1 MFNWRFARNYIRHY
15 FTSKNRHGI
24 HSPFVYELIDNVI
37 YDFNA
42 KTEYLP
48 IEQIRQQLL
57 QSKTKVTVVDLGAGS
72 HINKNQVKEVRQI
85 AKNALKTPRLAQ
97 LLFRLVEHL
106 KPKML
111 IELGTCLGVT
121 SLYLHQANPSAQLTT
136 IEGCKEIADVAAKNF
151 QILEAENI
159 DLQVGNFDVILPGL
173 LEYLQKVDF
182 VFIDGNHTEEATL
195 RYFDWIL
202 PKAYDKTVII
212 FDDIYWSE
220 GMKSAWKKIK
230 QHPQVSVTIDLFWI
244 GLVFFK
250 KDQVKEDF
258 KVRF

>member
-1 MFNWRFARNYIRHY
+1 M
-15 FTSKNRHGI
+15 

-37 YDFNA
+37 YDFDA

-57 QSKTKVTVVDLGAGS
+57 QSKAKVTVVDLGAGS
-72 HINKNQVKEVRQI
+72 HTNKSTVKEVREI
-85 AKNALKTPRLAQ
+85 AKNVLKSPRLAQ
-97 LLFRLVEHL
+97 LIFRLVAHFG
-106 KPKML
+106 PKNL

-121 SLYLHQANPSAQLTT
+121 SLYLHKANPSARLIT
-136 IEGCKEIADVAAKNF
+136 IEGCREIASVAAKNF
-151 QILEAENI
+151 EISEAKNI
-159 DLQVGNFDVILPGL
+159 KLLIGNFDVVLPEVL
-173 LEYLQKVDF
+173 KTEQKVDF

-202 PKAYDKTVII
+202 PKAYDKTVVV

-230 QHPQVSVTIDLFWI
+230 QHPQVSVTVDLFWI

>member
-1 MFNWRFARNYIRHY
+1 MFNWRFARDYIHHY
-15 FTSKNRHGI
+15 FTAKNRHGV

-37 YDFNA
+37 YDFDA

-57 QSKTKVTVVDLGAGS
+57 QSKAKVTVVDLGAGS

-85 AKNALKTPRLAQ
+85 AKNALKAPRLAQ

-106 KPKML
+106 KPKNL

-121 SLYLHQANPSAQLTT
+121 SLYLHQANPSAQLIT

-151 QILEAENI
+151 RISEAENI
-159 DLQVGNFDVILPGL
+159 SLKVGNFDEVLPGL
-173 LEYLQKVDF
+173 LEKLQQIDF

-195 RYFDWIL
+195 RYFEWIL
-202 PKAYDKTVII
+202 AKAYDKTVIV

-220 GMKSAWKKIK
+220 GMKSAWKKIR
-230 QHPQVSVTIDLFWI
+230 QHPQVSVTVDLFWI

>member
-1 MFNWRFARNYIRHY
+1 MFNWRFASNYIKHY
-15 FTSKNRHGI
+15 FTAKNRHGV

-37 YDFNA
+37 YDFDA
-42 KTEYLP
+42 KSEYLP

-57 QSKTKVTVVDLGAGS
+57 QSRAKVTVVDLGAGS

-85 AKNALKTPRLAQ
+85 ARNALKAPRLAQ

-106 KPKML
+106 KPKTL

-136 IEGCKEIADVAAKNF
+136 IEGCREIADVAAKNF
-151 QILEAENI
+151 AVSEVKNI
-159 DLQVGNFDVILPGL
+159 NLLVGNFDVVLPEV
-173 LEYLQKVDF
+173 LEKEPQIDF
-182 VFIDGNHTEEATL
+182 IFIDGNHTEEATL

-202 PKAYDKTVII
+202 PKAYDKTVIV
-212 FDDIYWSE
+212 FDDIYWST

-230 QHPQVSVTIDLFWI
+230 QHPQVTVTIDLFWI

-250 KDQVKEDF
+250 KDQVKENF

>member
-1 MFNWRFARNYIRHY
+1 MFNWRFACDYLKHY
-15 FTSKNRHGI
+15 FTAKNRHGV
-24 HSPFVYELIDNVI
+24 HSPFVYELIDSVI
-37 YDFNA
+37 YDFSVKA
-42 KTEYLP
+42 EYLP

-57 QSKTKVTVVDLGAGS
+57 QSQTKVTVVDLGAGS

-85 AKNALKTPRLAQ
+85 AKNALKPPRLAQ
-97 LLFRLVEHL
+97 LIYRIIAHL
-106 KPKML
+106 KPKSL

-121 SLYLHQANPSAQLTT
+121 SLYLHKANPAAQLTT
-136 IEGCKEIADVAAKNF
+136 IEGCQEIADVAAKNF
-151 QILEAENI
+151 AISEAKNI
-159 DLQVGNFDVILPGL
+159 DLKVGNFDDVLPEV
-173 LEYLQKVDF
+173 LEKGQQIDF

-202 PKAYDKTVII
+202 PKAYDKTVIV

-230 QHPQVSVTIDLFWI
+230 QHPKVSVTVDLFWI

-258 KVRF
+258 KVKF

>member
-1 MFNWRFARNYIRHY
+1 MFNWRFARDYIRHY
-15 FTSKNRHGI
+15 LTAKNRHGV

-37 YDFNA
+37 YDFGA

-57 QSKTKVTVVDLGAGS
+57 QSKAKVTVVDLGAGS
-72 HINKNQVKEVRQI
+72 HTNKSTIKEVREI
-85 AKNALKTPRLAQ
+85 AKNVLKSPRLAQ
-97 LLFRLVEHL
+97 LIFRLVAYFE
-106 KPKML
+106 PKNL

-121 SLYLHQANPSAQLTT
+121 SLYLQKANPAARLIT
-136 IEGCKEIADVAAKNF
+136 IEGCREIANVATKNF
-151 QILEAENI
+151 EISEAENI
-159 DLQVGNFDVILPGL
+159 KLLVGNFDEVLPEVL
-173 LEYLQKVDF
+173 KTELQVDF
-182 VFIDGNHTEEATL
+182 IFIDGNHTKEATL

-202 PKAYDKTVII
+202 PKAYDKTVVV

-220 GMKSAWKKIK
+220 GMKSAWRIIK
-230 QHPQVSVTIDLFWI
+230 QHPQVSITVDLFWI

>member
-1 MFNWRFARNYIRHY
+1 MVNWRFARDYVRHY
-15 FTSKNRHGI
+15 FTAKNRHGV

-37 YDFNA
+37 YDFDA

-57 QSKTKVTVVDLGAGS
+57 QSKTKVMVVDLGAGS

-97 LLFRLVEHL
+97 LLFRLIEHL
-106 KPKML
+106 KPKTL

-136 IEGCKEIADVAAKNF
+136 IEGCQEIADVATKNF
-151 QILEAENI
+151 QISEAKNI
-159 DLQVGNFDVILPGL
+159 NLRVGNFDAVLPEL
-173 LEYLQKVDF
+173 LEKVSQIDF
-182 VFIDGNHTEEATL
+182 IFIDGNHTEEATL

-202 PKAYDKTVII
+202 PKAHDKTMII

-230 QHPQVSVTIDLFWI
+230 QHPQVSVTVDLFWI

>member
-1 MFNWRFARNYIRHY
+1 MFNWRFARDYVRHY
-15 FTSKNRHGI
+15 FTAKNRHGV

-37 YDFNA
+37 YDFDA
-42 KTEYLP
+42 KAEYLP

-72 HINKNQVKEVRQI
+72 QINKRQVKEVRQI
-85 AKNALKTPRLAQ
+85 AGNALKSPRLAQ
-97 LLFRLVEHL
+97 LLFRLAEHL
-106 KPKML
+106 KPKTL

-121 SLYLHQANPSAQLTT
+121 SLYLHRANPSAQLTT
-136 IEGCKEIADVAAKNF
+136 IEGCREIADVAVKNF
-151 QILEAENI
+151 RISEAKNI
-159 DLQVGNFDVILPGL
+159 DLQVGNFDVVLPGL
-173 LEYLQKVDF
+173 LEKVGQVDF

-202 PKAYDKTVII
+202 PKTYDKTVII

-220 GMKSAWKKIK
+220 GMKSAWKKII
-230 QHPQVSVTIDLFWI
+230 QHPQVSVTMDLFWI

>member
-1 MFNWRFARNYIRHY
+1 MFNWKFARDYVRHY
-15 FTSKNRHGI
+15 FTAKNRHGI

-37 YDFNA
+37 YDFGA

-85 AKNALKTPRLAQ
+85 AKNALKAPRLAQ

-106 KPKML
+106 KPKTL

-151 QILEAENI
+151 KISDAENI
-159 DLQVGNFDVILPGL
+159 NLLVGNFDEVLPGL
-173 LEYLQKVDF
+173 LEKSPQIDF

-195 RYFDWIL
+195 RYFEWIL
-202 PKAYDKTVII
+202 AKAYDKTVII

-230 QHPQVSVTIDLFWI
+230 QHPQVSITIDLFWI

-250 KDQVKEDF
+250 KDQVKENF
-258 KVRF
+258 KVKF

>member
-1 MFNWRFARNYIRHY
+1 MFNWRFASDYIRHY
-15 FTSKNRHGI
+15 FTAKNRHGI

-37 YDFNA
+37 YDFGA

-72 HINKNQVKEVRQI
+72 HINKNHIKEVRQI
-85 AKNALKTPRLAQ
+85 AKSALKPARLAQ
-97 LLFRLVEHL
+97 LIFRLVEHL
-106 KPKML
+106 KPKNL

-121 SLYLHQANPSAQLTT
+121 SLYLHFANPSAQLIT
-136 IEGCKEIADVAAKNF
+136 IEGCQEIADVATKNF
-151 QILEAENI
+151 QISEAKNI
-159 DLQVGNFDVILPGL
+159 NLQVGNFDTVLPGL
-173 LEYLQKVDF
+173 LEKVSQIDF

-195 RYFDWIL
+195 RYFNWIL

-220 GMKSAWKKIK
+220 GMKSAWRTIK
-230 QHPQVSVTIDLFWI
+230 SHPEVSVTVDLFWI

>member
-1 MFNWRFARNYIRHY
+1 MFNWRFASDYLKHY
-15 FTSKNRHGI
+15 FTAKSRHGV

-37 YDFNA
+37 YDFSA
-42 KTEYLP
+42 KTEYLS

-57 QSKTKVTVVDLGAGS
+57 QSKAKVKVVDLGAGS
-72 HINKNQVKEVRQI
+72 HINKDVVKEVRTI
-85 AKNALKTPRLAQ
+85 AKNALKPQRLAQ
-97 LLFRLVEHL
+97 LIFRLVAHL
-106 KPKML
+106 QPPNL
-111 IELGTCLGVT
+111 IELGTCLGIT

-136 IEGCKEIADVAAKNF
+136 IEGCQEIAAVAAKNF
-151 QILEAENI
+151 EILDAKNI
-159 DLQVGNFDVILPGL
+159 SLLVGNFDSVLPEV
-173 LEYLQKVDF
+173 LEKVQQTAF

-202 PKAYDKTVII
+202 PKAYDKTVIV

-220 GMKSAWKKIK
+220 GMKAAWKKIK
-230 QHPQVSVTIDLFWI
+230 QHPQVTVTVDLFWI

-258 KVRF
+258 KVKF

>member
-1 MFNWRFARNYIRHY
+1 WHY
-15 FTSKNRHGI
+15 FTAKNRHGV

-37 YDFNA
+37 YDFDA

-57 QSKTKVTVVDLGAGS
+57 QSKAKVTVVDLGAGS
-72 HINKNQVKEVRQI
+72 HINKSQVKEVRQI
-85 AKNALKTPRLAQ
+85 AKNALKAPRLAQ
-97 LLFRLVEHL
+97 LLFRLAEHF
-106 KPKML
+106 KPKTL

-136 IEGCKEIADVAAKNF
+136 IEGCKEIADVAVKNF
-151 QILEAENI
+151 QISEAKNI
-159 DLQVGNFDVILPGL
+159 NLKVGNFDEVLPGL
-173 LEYLQKVDF
+173 LGTLQNIDF

-202 PKAYDKTVII
+202 PKTYDKTVII
-212 FDDIYWSE
+212 FDDIYWSK

-230 QHPQVSVTIDLFWI
+230 AHPEVSVTIDLFWI

-258 KVRF
+258 RVRF

>member
-1 MFNWRFARNYIRHY
+1 MFNWKFASNYLKHY
-15 FTSKNRHGI
+15 FTAKSRHGV
-24 HSPFVYELIDNVI
+24 HSPFVYELIDSVI
-37 YDFNA
+37 YDFSA
-42 KTEYLP
+42 KGDYLP
-48 IEQIRQQLL
+48 IEHIRQQLL

-72 HINKNQVKEVRQI
+72 HINKDRVKEVHQI
-85 AKNALKTPRLAQ
+85 ANNALKSPKMAQ
-97 LLFRLVEHL
+97 LLYRLVAHL
-106 KPKML
+106 QPKKL

-121 SLYLHQANPSAQLTT
+121 SLYLHKANPSAQLTT
-136 IEGCKEIADVAAKNF
+136 IEGCQEIAAVAAKNF
-151 QILEAENI
+151 EVCDAENI
-159 DLQVGNFDVILPGL
+159 KLLVGNFDVVLPEVL
-173 LEYLQKVDF
+173 AKEQQIDF

-230 QHPQVSVTIDLFWI
+230 KHPQVSVTIDLFWI

-258 KVRF
+258 KVKF

>member
-1 MFNWRFARNYIRHY
+1 MFNWRFASDYLKHY
-15 FTSKNRHGI
+15 LTAKSRHGV
-24 HSPFVYELIDNVI
+24 HSPFVYDLIDNVI
-37 YDFNA
+37 YDFDA

-57 QSKTKVTVVDLGAGS
+57 QSSSKVTVIDLGAGS
-72 HINKNQVKEVRQI
+72 HINKNQVKEVRTI
-85 AKNALKTPRLAQ
+85 AKNALKPPRLAQ
-97 LLFRLVEHL
+97 LIFRLAVHL
-106 KPKML
+106 QPKNL

-121 SLYLHQANPSAQLTT
+121 SLYLHQANPLAKLTT
-136 IEGCKEIADVAAKNF
+136 IEGCREIADVAAKNF
-151 QILEAENI
+151 AISETKNI
-159 DLQVGNFDVILPGL
+159 SLLVGNFDAVLPEV
-173 LEYLQKVDF
+173 LEKEQQIDF

-195 RYFDWIL
+195 RYFNWIL

-212 FDDIYWSE
+212 FDDIYWSK

-230 QHPQVSVTIDLFWI
+230 QHPQVSVTVDLFWI

-250 KDQVKEDF
+250 KDQVKENF

>member
-1 MFNWRFARNYIRHY
+1 MFNWRFARDYIRHY
-15 FTSKNRHGI
+15 LTAKNRHGV

-37 YDFNA
+37 YDFDA

-57 QSKTKVTVVDLGAGS
+57 QSKAKVTVVDLGAGS
-72 HINKNQVKEVRQI
+72 HTNKSTIKEVREI
-85 AKNALKTPRLAQ
+85 AKNVLKSPRLAQ
-97 LLFRLVEHL
+97 LIFRLVAHFE
-106 KPKML
+106 PKNL
-111 IELGTCLGVT
+111 IELGTCLGIT
-121 SLYLHQANPSAQLTT
+121 SLYLQKANPSARLIT
-136 IEGCKEIADVAAKNF
+136 IEGCREIANVATKNF
-151 QILEAENI
+151 EISEAENI
-159 DLQVGNFDVILPGL
+159 KLLVGNFDEVLPEVL
-173 LEYLQKVDF
+173 KTELQVDF
-182 VFIDGNHTEEATL
+182 IFIDGNHTEEATL

-202 PKAYDKTVII
+202 PKAYDKTVVV

-220 GMKSAWKKIK
+220 GMKSAWRIIK
-230 QHPQVSVTIDLFWI
+230 QHPQVSITVDLFWI

>member
-1 MFNWRFARNYIRHY
+1 M
-15 FTSKNRHGI
+15 
-24 HSPFVYELIDNVI
+24 HSPFVYELIDSVI
-37 YDFNA
+37 YDFSA
-42 KTEYLP
+42 KSDYLP

-57 QSKTKVTVVDLGAGS
+57 QSEAKVTVVDLGAGS
-72 HINKNQVKEVRQI
+72 HTNKNQVKEVRGI
-85 AKNALKTPRLAQ
+85 AKNVLKPPRLAQ
-97 LLFRLVEHL
+97 LIYRLVAHL
-106 KPKML
+106 QPKTL

-121 SLYLHQANPSAQLTT
+121 SLYLHKANPSAQLTT
-136 IEGCKEIADVAAKNF
+136 IEGCREIANVAAKNF
-151 QILEAENI
+151 EVFETKNI
-159 DLQVGNFDVILPGL
+159 NLLVGNFDTVLPGV
-173 LEYLQKVDF
+173 LEKEQYVDF

-202 PKAYDKTVII
+202 PKAYDKTVIV

-230 QHPQVSVTIDLFWI
+230 EHPQVSVTVDLFWI

>member
-1 MFNWRFARNYIRHY
+1 MFNWRFARDYVRHY
-15 FTSKNRHGI
+15 LTAKNRHGV

-37 YDFNA
+37 YDFDA

-57 QSKTKVTVVDLGAGS
+57 QSKAKVTVVDLGAGS
-72 HINKNQVKEVRQI
+72 HTNKSTIKEVREI
-85 AKNALKTPRLAQ
+85 AKNVLKSARLAQ
-97 LLFRLVEHL
+97 LIFRLVAHFE
-106 KPKML
+106 PKNL

-121 SLYLHQANPSAQLTT
+121 SLYLHKANPSARLIT
-136 IEGCKEIADVAAKNF
+136 IEGCGEIASVAAKNF
-151 QILEAENI
+151 EISEAENI
-159 DLQVGNFDVILPGL
+159 KLLVGNFDEVLPEV
-173 LEYLQKVDF
+173 LETELQVDF

-202 PKAYDKTVII
+202 PKAYDKTVVV

-230 QHPQVSVTIDLFWI
+230 QHPQVSVTVDLFWI
-244 GLVFFK
+244 GLVFLK

>member
-1 MFNWRFARNYIRHY
+1 MFNWRFARDYLKHY
-15 FTSKNRHGI
+15 LTAKNRHGM

-37 YDFNA
+37 YDFDA

-57 QSKTKVTVVDLGAGS
+57 QSKAKVTVVDLGAGS
-72 HINKNQVKEVRQI
+72 HTNKSTVKEVREI
-85 AKNALKTPRLAQ
+85 AKNVLKSPRLAQ
-97 LLFRLVEHL
+97 LIFRLVAHFG
-106 KPKML
+106 PKNL

-121 SLYLHQANPSAQLTT
+121 SLYLHKANPSARLIT
-136 IEGCKEIADVAAKNF
+136 IEGCREIASVAAKNF
-151 QILEAENI
+151 EISEAKNI
-159 DLQVGNFDVILPGL
+159 KLLIGNFDVVLPEVL
-173 LEYLQKVDF
+173 KTEQKVDF

-202 PKAYDKTVII
+202 PKAYDKTVVV

-230 QHPQVSVTIDLFWI
+230 QHPQVSVTVDLFWI

>member
-1 MFNWRFARNYIRHY
+1 MFNWRFASDYFKHY
-15 FTSKNRHGI
+15 LSAKSRHGV

-42 KTEYLP
+42 KTDYLP

-57 QSKTKVTVVDLGAGS
+57 QSKSKVTIVDLGAGS
-72 HINKNQVKEVRQI
+72 HINKNQVKEVREI
-85 AKNALKTPRLAQ
+85 AKNALKTPRMAQ
-97 LLFRLVEHL
+97 LIYRLVAHFE
-106 KPKML
+106 PKNL

-121 SLYLHQANPSAQLTT
+121 SLYLHRANPSAQLTT
-136 IEGCKEIADVAAKNF
+136 IEGCQEIANVAIKNF
-151 QILEAENI
+151 EVLDAENI
-159 DLQVGNFDVILPGL
+159 NLVVGNFDQVLP
-173 LEYLQKVDF
+173 EVLQKSELVDF

-195 RYFDWIL
+195 RYFAWIL
-202 PKAYDKTVII
+202 PKAYDKTVIV

-220 GMKSAWKKIK
+220 GMKAAWKKIK
-230 QHPQVSVTIDLFWI
+230 QHSQVSVTVDLFWI

>member
-1 MFNWRFARNYIRHY
+1 MFNWRFARDYVRHY
-15 FTSKNRHGI
+15 FTAKNRHGV
-24 HSPFVYELIDNVI
+24 HSPFVYELIDSVI
-37 YDFNA
+37 YDFSA
-42 KTEYLP
+42 KSDYLP

-57 QSKTKVTVVDLGAGS
+57 QSEAKVTVVDLGAGS
-72 HINKNQVKEVRQI
+72 HINKNQVKEVREI
-85 AKNALKTPRLAQ
+85 AKNTLKPPRLAQ
-97 LLFRLVEHL
+97 LIYRLVAHL
-106 KPKML
+106 QPKNL

-121 SLYLHQANPSAQLTT
+121 SLYLHRGNPKAQLTT
-136 IEGCKEIADVAAKNF
+136 IEGCQEIAYVAAKNF
-151 QILEAENI
+151 EVSDAENVN
-159 DLQVGNFDVILPGL
+159 LLVGNFDVVLPEV
-173 LEYLQKVDF
+173 LEKEQQTDF

-202 PKAYDKTVII
+202 PKAYDKTVIV

-230 QHPQVSVTIDLFWI
+230 QHPQVSVTVDLFWI

>member
-1 MFNWRFARNYIRHY
+1 MFNWKFTRDYLKHY
-15 FTSKNRHGI
+15 FTAKNRHGV
-24 HSPFVYELIDNVI
+24 HSPFVYELIDSVL

-42 KTEYLP
+42 KSDYLP
-48 IEQIRQQLL
+48 IEQIRHQLL
-57 QSKTKVTVVDLGAGS
+57 QSKAKVTVVDLGAGS
-72 HINKNQVKEVRQI
+72 HTNKSTIKEVREI
-85 AKNALKTPRLAQ
+85 AKNVLKSPRLAQ
-97 LLFRLVEHL
+97 LIFRLVAYFE
-106 KPKML
+106 PKNL

-121 SLYLHQANPSAQLTT
+121 SLYLQKANPSARLIT
-136 IEGCKEIADVAAKNF
+136 IEGCREIASVAAKNF
-151 QILEAENI
+151 EILEAKNI
-159 DLQVGNFDVILPGL
+159 KLLVGNFDVVLPEVL
-173 LEYLQKVDF
+173 KTEQKVDF

-202 PKAYDKTVII
+202 PKAYDKTVVV

-220 GMKSAWKKIK
+220 GMKSSWKKIK
-230 QHPQVSVTIDLFWI
+230 QHPQVSVTVDLFWI